1 MRMRAKV
8 TLAVASTAAAF
19 FAHAPAAGA
28 TPVTAGPAG
37 GTTTAAASATGAGLT
52 ARAPLGTLAVI
63 RGKTRCFSYSYGD
76 DGTASVTVYY
86 HNRCKHSRGIKI
98 RVAQASDACI
108 WVRGGDYDKKKFK
121 GPHPTVQ
128 SIKEVSHCG

>member
-1 MRMRAKV
+1 MRISTKATFV
-8 TLAVASTAAAF
+8 VASAAASMFVYSTAAG
-19 FAHAPAAGA
+19 AA
-28 TPVTAGPAG
+28 PVTAVS
-37 GTTTAAASATGAGLT
+37 TTATTAGVTSTANAASAQTQQSALD
-52 ARAPLGTLAVI
+52 VI

-76 DGTASVTVYY
+76 DGTSSVTVYY
-86 HNRCKHSRGIKI
+86 HNRCKHSRGLKI

-108 WVRGGDYDKKKFK
+108 WVRGGDYGNKKFK

>member
-1 MRMRAKV
+1 MRMHTKAAFAV
-8 TLAVASTAAAF
+8 TSMAATMFAYSAAAP
-19 FAHAPAAGA
+19 ASYATVAPATNTAVSAG
-28 TPVTAGPAG
+28 TQTA
-37 GTTTAAASATGAGLT
+37 LD
-52 ARAPLGTLAVI
+52 VI

-76 DGTASVTVYY
+76 DGTSSVTVYF

-108 WVRGGDYDKKKFK
+108 WVRGGDFDKKKFK
-121 GPHPTVQ
+121 GVHPTVQ